1 MPQPIRLPST
11 ARRSATSRFIQ
22 RVARIRG
29 AHDVVTVVWY
39 SLPITPT
46 LPVRVRPFFIGLTLA
61 TLIVLS
67 LLGFHPTLAS
77 RVAPASVPF
86 SDKVLHFVCFAAATA
101 SFYRIWRVKD
111 DARKNWVGWRWFNE
125 IVTFATCCIGE
136 PLSFLSPSLLHFSDF
151 VLHLFLGVL
160 VGGIFSEF
168 VQSLLPYKTFQFG
181 DVFANLLGSGL
192 ALWWSWR
199 RAREDRREQELRRLY
214 TRMDHLDQVDDE
226 EDEDPEEEG
235 GGGGE
240 DVEAQRGLMG
250 ARSPSIRVAS
260 TPRTGPSSRGGGRP
274 RDTEPSA
281 ENATA
286 HSSKRRQQRQQDNP
300 WDDRD
305 DDEDDL
311 SREIFGLGDDE
322 EDAPAFER

>member
-125 IVTFATCCIGE
+125 IVTFATCCI
-136 PLSFLSPSLLHFSDF
+136 
-151 VLHLFLGVL
+151 

-235 GGGGE
+235 GGGE

-250 ARSPSIRVAS
+250 ARSPSIRVAA

-274 RDTEPSA
+274 RDTEPGA